1 MKALI
6 LVGGFGTRLR
16 PLTFSKPK
24 PLVPFCN
31 KPMILH
37 QIEALKNVGV
47 NEVILAVGYNPDSM
61 VKEME
66 EYAKEIGIKISY
78 SLEETPM
85 GTAGPLALARE
96 ALTADGN
103 ELFFVFNSDISC
115 TFPLKDLLEFHKK
128 HGKEGTIMVTPV
140 EDPSKYGVV
149 VYDDKTGKIDQ
160 FVEKPKKFVGNRIN
174 AGLYI
179 FTKKILDRIS
189 NRPTSIEREIFPA
202 MAKDSEL
209 YAMDL
214 PGFWMD
220 VGQPKDYLIGKC
232 LYLDHLA
239 TTNSPKLAKTPTDG
253 SYTISGPVLIGKN
266 VKIGN
271 GSVIG
276 PNVVIGDN
284 CVIGEGVRLKRTSLF
299 TNVKI
304 GQSSFIQSTIIG
316 WNSSV
321 GKWARVDNN
330 TVLGENVHV
339 ADEIYMNGALI
350 LPHKDVK
357 ANVPKEGTI
366 LM

>member
-31 KPMILH
+31 KPMIMH
-37 QIEALKNVGV
+37 QIEALKKVGV
-47 NEVILAVGYNPDSM
+47 DEVILAVGYNPDSM
-61 VKEME
+61 VKEMD

-78 SLEETPM
+78 SHEKTPM
-85 GTAGPLALARE
+85 GTAGPLALARD

-103 ELFFVFNSDISC
+103 EIFFVFNSDISC
-115 TFPLKDLLEFHKK
+115 TYPLQSLLDFHKK

-149 VYDDKTGKIDQ
+149 LYDDESGKISQ
-160 FVEKPKKFVGNRIN
+160 FVEKPKNYVGNRIN

-179 FTKKILDRIS
+179 FTKKILERIP

-202 MAKDSEL
+202 MAKDGEL
-209 YAMDL
+209 YALDL
-214 PGFWMD
+214 PDFWMD
-220 VGQPKDYLIGKC
+220 VGQPKDYLTGKC
-232 LYLDHLA
+232 LNLNHLEKN
-239 TTNSPKLAKTPTDG
+239 NSPDLAKTPTDG
-253 SYTISGPVLIGKN
+253 SYTIIGPVLIGKN

-284 CVIGEGVRLKRTSLF
+284 CVIEEGVRLKRTTLF

-304 GQSSFIQSTIIG
+304 GKSSFIQSSIIG

-330 TVLGENVHV
+330 TVLGENVHIK
-339 ADEIYMNGALI
+339 DEIYINGALI
-350 LPHKDVK
+350 LPHKDIK
-357 ANVPKEGTI
+357 ENVLKEGTI